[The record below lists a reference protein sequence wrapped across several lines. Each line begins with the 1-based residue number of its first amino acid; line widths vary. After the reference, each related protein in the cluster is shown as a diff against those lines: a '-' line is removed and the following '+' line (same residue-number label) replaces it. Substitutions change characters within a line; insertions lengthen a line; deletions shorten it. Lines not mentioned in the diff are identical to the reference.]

1 MEALS
6 IQLRTRLLR
15 AYDDGD
21 GTQIEL
27 AQRFGV
33 SERWIQKLLR
43 QRRESDSILPL
54 PWNGGRK
61 PIVRGGKIPRLL
73 DAVANRPD
81 ASLLELRDDCEI
93 EGSAMCVFR
102 ALRRLQITRK
112 KRR

>member
-6 IQLRTRLLR
+6 IQLRTRVLW
-15 AYDDGD
+15 AYDDGK
-21 GTQIEL
+21 GTQVEL
-27 AQRFGV
+27 AQRFDV

-43 QRRESDSILPL
+43 QRRESNSITPL

-61 PIVRGGKIPRLL
+61 PLVRGEKTARLL
-73 DAVANRPD
+73 DAIAKTPD
-81 ASLLELRDDCEI
+81 ASLLELRNGCEI
-93 EGSAMCVFR
+93 EGSPMCVFR